1 MTIYASRAMLLTNRM
16 ICDTLPNIF
25 CIKEIYNVCYNV
37 CNEIAIINTTRL
49 EKVRLSKVAWSGCCA
64 KVISYFVTR
73 HVNHLLKK
81 QIIFICFF

>member
-1 MTIYASRAMLLTNRM
+1 MIMSASVAVHNV
-16 ICDTLPNIF
+16 
-25 CIKEIYNVCYNV
+25 IKYKEEFSKLIDNV